1 MPIQV
6 WDPMREMVSLRD
18 AMSTLLQDSFVRPNG
33 ASTTG
38 NPGMIPLEISENEN
52 EFVVKAAL
60 PGIRPEDV
68 SITVHGDSLTIRGE
82 MKTEQEKKGER
93 YHLREIRYGQFER
106 TIGLSAPVVA
116 DKAQVEFENGALT
129 LRLPKAE
136 EAKPKQIKLGAKA
149 TKSN

>member
-18 AMSTLLQDSFVRPNG
+18 AMNTLLQDSFVRPNG
-33 ASTTG
+33 ASTTA

-82 MKTEQEKKGER
+82 MKAEQEKKGER
-93 YHLREIRYGQFER
+93 YHVREIRYGQFER
-106 TIGLSAPVVA
+106 TVGLSAPVVA

>member
-1 MPIQV
+1 
-6 WDPMREMVSLRD
+6 
-18 AMSTLLQDSFVRPNG
+18 
-33 ASTTG
+33 
-38 NPGMIPLEISENEN
+38 MIPLEISENEN

-82 MKTEQEKKGER
+82 IKAEQEKKGER
-93 YHLREIRYGQFER
+93 YHLREIRYCQFER
-106 TIGLSAPVVA
+106 TVGLSAPVVA
-116 DKAQVEFENGALT
+116 DKAQVEFENGALM